1 MASDSAQNG
10 TRAVAVYACKPADLL
25 EVVRIT
31 CPVESAVALDR
42 SPYLEPLVAE
52 AHEERWCVLLAN
64 RRNARFFVGDG
75 GGPEETDRVE
85 DDVHSQH
92 DQGGWSQ
99 ARYQRGVEKEKDD
112 HLVYV
117 AEVAFSACW
126 ASAGRPAAGRR
137 ARRAGHDLEQK
148 LHPYLRERI
157 VARLH
162 PRRGEPL
169 GRERARRGECCD
181 RGLAAARRARCARP
195 AGRGA
200 ARWTRRGGLAAV
212 LQALNEQRVETLLVG
227 ETFRSAGGR
236 DLETGMPYPGDH
248 AARRSGARAV
258 REHPRADDREG
269 DRAVG
274 ACDQGALPRRSR
286 PARRDRR
293 GAALPMPA
301 PERLITGRKPVFVSD
316 DALAALAEVPRD
328 RFVPPDLRAEAWEN
342 IPLPIGSGQTI
353 SQPLVVARMC
363 ELLELTGDDTVFDV
377 GTGFGYHAALCG
389 AARPSRVLDRGA

>member
-1 MASDSAQNG
+1 MATTITRDHLRRLAQIKPERGRVLSVILNLDPAEFATPPARSTAVTSVLTQAAHRIEEADGLDHDERSALREDVERVREALMASDLAQNG

-31 CPVESAVALDR
+31 RPVESAVVLDR

-75 GGPEETDRVE
+75 GGLEETDRVE

-112 HLVYV
+112 HLVHV
-117 AEVAFSACW
+117 ADVAFSAYKERGFDRLLVG
-126 ASAGRPAAGRR
+126 APDELVG
-137 ARRAGHDLEQK
+137 DLEQK

-162 PRRGEPL
+162 LDVENSSVEDVR
-169 GRERARRGECCD
+169 
-181 RGLAAARRARCARP
+181 AAANAAIEDWRRRVEREALDRLAEGVGRG
-195 AGRGA
+195 GRGA
-200 ARWTRRGGLAAV
+200 AGLAAV

-236 DLETGMPYPGDH
+236 DRETGMLYPGDH
-248 AARRSGARAV
+248 G
-258 REHPRADDREG
+258 PG
-269 DRAVG
+269 D
-274 ACDQGALPRRSR
+274 QEL
-286 PARRDRR
+286 
-293 GAALPMPA
+293 
-301 PERLITGRKPVFVSD
+301 ERC
-316 DALAALAEVPRD
+316 
-328 RFVPPDLRAEAWEN
+328 EN
-342 IPLPIGSGQTI
+342 ILEPAIEKAIEQSARVIKVRHHDDLGPLGGIG
-353 SQPLVVARMC
+353 A
-363 ELLELTGDDTVFDV
+363 
-377 GTGFGYHAALCG
+377 
-389 AARPSRVLDRGA
+389 VLRY